1 MNVEQ
6 KKIDALNIELTLNIS
21 AEDYAPAK
29 KKRFANYK
37 RKADFK
43 GFRKGMVPASLIER
57 VYGEQILAEAVNEVI
72 SESLNSFIK
81 DNNLNIIGEP
91 LSSESQPAV
100 EWKDGNAFTF
110 LFDIALTP
118 EFELEVAASD
128 EIPSYTVTIAAEDKQ
143 PMIESYKKYYEE
155 QKSKD
160 ENAEVKTDEEIDSE
174 VSERLNAQ
182 YKDEADWK
190 LNKDIRDYLVS
201 KAGFEVPETF
211 LKR

>member
-81 DNNLNIIGEP
+81 DNNL
-91 LSSESQPAV
+91 
-100 EWKDGNAFTF
+100 
-110 LFDIALTP
+110 
-118 EFELEVAASD
+118 
-128 EIPSYTVTIAAEDKQ
+128 
-143 PMIESYKKYYEE
+143 
-155 QKSKD
+155 
-160 ENAEVKTDEEIDSE
+160 
-174 VSERLNAQ
+174 
-182 YKDEADWK
+182 
-190 LNKDIRDYLVS
+190 
-201 KAGFEVPETF
+201 
-211 LKR
+211 

>member
-155 QKSKD
+155 H
-160 ENAEVKTDEEIDSE
+160 
-174 VSERLNAQ
+174 
-182 YKDEADWK
+182 Y
-190 LNKDIRDYLVS
+190 
-201 KAGFEVPETF
+201 G
-211 LKR
+211 KR